1 MAWDQAHYPEVDHAI
16 VVDNDRLFKSGK
28 TTIADKYLE
37 DVLKS
42 QALRLDGLDKY
53 LAVSQVLFAGDMKKA
68 FGNIS
73 AVAKMT
79 NQPMPEGWQAFQGS
93 TAEFAKIEA
102 ILAKTE
108 AGIEGYLKMA
118 NEAFAGDMKKAFLNI
133 SAVAK
138 MTNQPMPEGWQQFQG
153 STAEFAKIE
162 AILAKTEA
170 GIEGY
175 LKMANEAFVGDMQKA
190 FRNISAVAKM
200 TNQPM
205 PEGWQAFQGSTA
217 EFTGQQEWLVANPRH
232 TPDLFRSRFYSNGNI
247 ETSNRNYSTHIR
259 YLTLN

>member
-68 FGNIS
+68 F
-73 AVAKMT
+73 
-79 NQPMPEGWQAFQGS
+79 
-93 TAEFAKIEA
+93 
-102 ILAKTE
+102 
-108 AGIEGYLKMA
+108 
-118 NEAFAGDMKKAFLNI
+118 LNI

-175 LKMANEAFVGDMQKA
+175 LKMANEAFAGDMQKA
-190 FRNISAVAKM
+190 FGNISAVAKM

-232 TPDLFRSRFYSNGNI
+232 TPDLFRSRFYPNGNI